1 MGALHASARTLGV
14 SSINIVKAGFLY
26 GSIFNTGAEVIT
38 VTWISQSPDNDLND
52 DVLTIPQ
59 GAVFNFELVA
69 GRYYPEM
76 TILCIDTAETA
87 FFY

>member
-1 MGALHASARTLGV
+1 MSAIHPSARTLGL
-14 SSINIVKAGFLY
+14 SSINPIKAGFLY
-26 GSIFNTGAEVIT
+26 GSIFNTGTDVIT

-52 DVLTIPQ
+52 DVLIIPP
-59 GAVFNFELVA
+59 GAIFNFDFVA

-76 TILCIDTAETA
+76 TILCLDVAETA